1 MRTNAMICSCSERQ
15 PIISVLN
22 RYATCLDSR
31 DWSGLDEVFHP
42 DATASYGVPLD
53 GRPAIV
59 ESIRGFLGGCGPSQ
73 HLLGNY
79 EVRVED
85 DHAEAVTKARVIHV
99 GSGQRAGLAPYE
111 AIGVYRDQ
119 LVLTSEGWRIT
130 HREFDVHISLG
141 DIEVLQPV

>member
-1 MRTNAMICSCSERQ
+1 MTCSCAERQ
-15 PIISVLN
+15 TIITILN

-31 DWSGLDEVFHP
+31 DWPGLDEVFHP
-42 DATASYGVPLD
+42 DATARYSVALH

-79 EVRVED
+79 EIGID
-85 DHAEAVTKARVIHV
+85 GDQAQATTKARVIHV
-99 GSGQRAGLAPYE
+99 GAGERARLTPYE

-119 LVLTSEGWRIT
+119 FVRTTDGWRIT
-130 HREFDVHISLG
+130 HREFDVHITLG
-141 DIEVLQPV
+141 DIEVLQPA

>member
-1 MRTNAMICSCSERQ
+1 MTCSCSERQ
-15 PIISVLN
+15 GIIAILN

-42 DATASYGVPLD
+42 DATARYGVPLN
-53 GRPAIV
+53 GRTAIV

-79 EVRVED
+79 EIRVD
-85 DHAEAVTKARVIHV
+85 GDQAEATTKARVIHI
-99 GSGQRAGLAPYE
+99 GAGHRAGLAPYE

-119 LVLTSEGWRIT
+119 LARTSEGWRIT
-130 HREFDVHISLG
+130 HREFDVHISVG
-141 DIEVLQPV
+141 DIEVLQPA